1 MGGAAGP
8 PLAADPLG
16 SLALLPL
23 LTALAARLFDLALAS
38 RGMAL
43 GGSDH
48 PLTGVGAAAAAS
60 AADRKG
66 GGGGFGLTGS
76 TTGSGRCAMTT
87 GAGRMFA
94 GGTFGGGG
102 GIPGASSVM
111 TNAGGALGANPSHK
125 AASGAD
131 PAA

>member
-76 TTGSGRCAMTT
+76 ATT
-87 GAGRMFA
+87 GAAFA
-94 GGTFGGGG
+94 GGPFGVGG